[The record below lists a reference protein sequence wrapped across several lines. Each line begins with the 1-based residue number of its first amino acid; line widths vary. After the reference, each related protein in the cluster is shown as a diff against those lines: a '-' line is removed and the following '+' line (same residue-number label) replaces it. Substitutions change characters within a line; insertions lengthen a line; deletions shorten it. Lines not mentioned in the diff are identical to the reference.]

1 MSRISLPV
9 KPHIFKA
16 MQTMDTDALIAS
28 EDVDLR
34 PVLPGLVRMALC
46 APLDASENGKFIRKK
61 VLAILSRLQVVNSI
75 VDMLSIDF
83 HALEQDV
90 KKEQQLRAKLG
101 GNMTESVL
109 VSQLTHGIA
118 LEFERSES
126 DPAQRIRLL
135 LSQLLFISSE
145 LKDQKAGNYTKQ
157 SDLFECPVYT
167 EEILDALC
175 IAMAEL
181 PNLLNILDM
190 AEALLCV
197 SNGPTLVCQL
207 VANNPETFLE
217 VCNSLIA
224 RGEKQEED
232 SPGGMRRLELLRMLC
247 LVNPNAALTVRNYCA
262 EYCNMPGFAV
272 AVSIQQSEAAG
283 DDGESCSDIVPYFTS
298 LLLGSDVGIRNWI
311 SSFVKAGQ
319 KRRPDVGPSMLDL
332 LRGFLLQQLIS
343 LTPVRGQTMEDSKT
357 VEASS
362 LIRLYNALKGIA
374 TMKYSDEETGC
385 LLRLVISHPELSR
398 AGAHFI
404 SLGICTLIAS
414 PSLLRSVDDEQQTV
428 NWLRWL
434 MHSESQFDKYS
445 SKTDSPG
452 EMLFLL
458 ALNFHNN
465 QMQAITDLV
474 CNTLGMKITV
484 KTSALV
490 KIRQIFTMELF
501 TEKVVAAHAIKIP
514 VTPNLDAKS
523 TGYLPV
529 HSILQLLKSRVFS
542 KHNVSIRKWVYRQ
555 ICSSC
560 FPLHPLLPQLIESYV
575 NSVIPKTPKPEHTN
589 EPLSEAEILALFDI
603 KKKNVAG
610 TKDKLP
616 VTKPGNPE
624 IQESLLCPQLLILY
638 YLLLYEDLYHT
649 HKKLIDV
656 TKLSLY
662 SDTVMSQIPISY
674 LVQEALKHHNNCQ
687 NVFPPMIRLLNTHF
701 PHLCLVE
708 DWLDAHVGLMSR
720 DKSLIK
726 KRRVPVNIKPEM
738 IREAMSNAQSQPSQA
753 IKLLEELLHYG
764 DTTTLRVC
772 QDVIV
777 GGIAN
782 LLQDGTPRRLLD
794 LTKKVWFKLHGF
806 TPRKLR
812 LDTVN
817 ALQPTRKSA
826 FQSSS
831 QFTEQDLVIDP
842 LVVLRCD
849 DRVFR
854 CAPIL
859 EILLRILSAY
869 TQACRVF
876 LNSHVVDVA
885 ATDKEKDR
893 LELKVA
899 LLAAQESAI
908 VQILL
913 EVCLPLE
920 NEKVRHCQVT
930 RVIIWV
936 KEIYYF
942 QTKAHGEL
950 CSLREIRCLLF
961 SYIHQ
966 VFIADPNLAKLVHF
980 QGYPSELIPLVVK
993 GVPSMHICLDFIP
1006 ELLGQP
1012 QRSKQIFGIQLL
1024 AHLCTQYHL
1033 PKSMNI
1039 AKLGIDVMFTL
1050 LSVLEKN
1057 EWVAFFQQTVPSLLP
1072 ICEAFPPLCD
1082 DVTAL
1087 LTQLG
1092 RVCYSQ
1098 MTVSGNTS
1106 RLCAQRDQN
1115 QNKSSN
1121 GKPSKLSACGDY
1133 ETLYQTVECT
1143 FQQICSKA
1151 LVLGKLY

>member
-1 MSRISLPV
+1 M

-16 MQTMDTDALIAS
+16 MQTMDTDALVAA
-28 EDVDLR
+28 EDEDLR

-46 APLDASENGKFIRKK
+46 APLDASENGKTVRKK

-118 LEFERSES
+118 LEFERSEN

-157 SDLFECPVYT
+157 SDLFECSVYT

-175 IAMAEL
+175 ISMAEL

-207 VANNPETFLE
+207 VANNPETFLQ
-217 VCNSLIA
+217 VCDSLIA

-232 SPGGMRRLELLRMLC
+232 SPGGMRRLELMRMLC
-247 LVNPNAALTVRNYCA
+247 RINPNAALTVRNYCA

-272 AVSIQQSEAAG
+272 AVSIQQSENPG
-283 DDGESCSDIVPYFTS
+283 DDGVGDIVPYFTS

-319 KRRPDVGPSMLDL
+319 KRRPDIGPSMLDL
-332 LRGFLLQQLIS
+332 LRRYLLQQLIS

-385 LLRLVISHPELSR
+385 LLRMVISRPVLSS

-414 PSLLRSVDDEQQTV
+414 PSLLRSIDDEQQTV

-434 MHSESQFDKYS
+434 MQSESQFDKYS

-501 TEKVVAAHAIKIP
+501 TEQVVAAHAVKIP

-542 KHNVSIRKWVYRQ
+542 KHKVSIRKWVYRQ

-575 NSVIPKTPKPEHTN
+575 NSIIPKTPKPEHTN
-589 EPLSEAEILALFDI
+589 EPISEAEILALFDI
-603 KKKNVAG
+603 KKKNAVAM
-610 TKDKLP
+610 KDKLP
-616 VTKPGNPE
+616 ASKPASANPE
-624 IQESLLCPQLLILY
+624 IQENLLCPQLLMLY

-649 HKKLIDV
+649 YKKLIDV

-720 DKSLIK
+720 DKTLVK
-726 KRRVPVNIKPEM
+726 KRRVQVNIKPEM
-738 IREAMSNAQSQPSQA
+738 IKEAMSSAQSQPSQA
-753 IKLLEELLHYG
+753 IKLLEDLLHCG

-777 GGIAN
+777 GGITN

-794 LTKKVWFKLHGF
+794 LTKKLWFKLHGF

-849 DRVFR
+849 DRIFR

-920 NEKVRHCQVT
+920 SEK
-930 RVIIWV
+930 
-936 KEIYYF
+936 
-942 QTKAHGEL
+942 TKAHGEL

-1098 MTVSGNTS
+1098 MTVTGNTS
-1106 RLCAQRDQN
+1106 TLCSQRD

-1121 GKPSKLSACGDY
+1121 TKPAKLSACCDY
-1133 ETLYQTVECT
+1133 EVLYQTVECT
-1143 FQQICSKA
+1143 FKQICSRA